1 MLCAGII
8 FSATKLVLFI
18 SRCPLST
25 AYLFIL
31 FLRSVIIRKHGKHH
45 IYVGF
50 WTVYKFTVQFLHQ
63 GKRLVPLF
71 PTGREQGYQ
80 MLGTTVP
87 GLGNSSPMYRDEI

>member
-8 FSATKLVLFI
+8 SSATKLVLSI
-18 SRCPLST
+18 SRYPLST
-25 AYLFIL
+25 ARLFIL

-50 WTVYKFTVQFLHQ
+50 WTVDKFTVQFLHQ

-80 MLGTTVP
+80 VLGTTVP
-87 GLGNSSPMYRDEI
+87 GFGNSSPMYWDEI